1 MSDVKTKRVP
11 NPALAAAA
19 GGFAAL
25 AAAASAC
32 LAETGAAGG
41 AVPAP
46 QDSTATQPA
55 AAAAEFVTSVIPNAN
70 FAASASRMAVAHAQN
85 PKLREIAGEL
95 ARDQTAV
102 ANSLM
107 AWVNVSGP
115 VVTRQSPYAGQA
127 GSPAAKLSAP
137 RLLPAQAE
145 TLQRLSTAQGK
156 SFDELY
162 VSSLMEALVRL
173 QTLYHGFGKAG
184 SDPGLQAIAARELP
198 KVEKTIGRINAL

>member
-1 MSDVKTKRVP
+1 MSGVKMKRILK
-11 NPALAAAA
+11 PAPAAMA
-19 GGFAAL
+19 GCLAAL

-32 LAETGAAGG
+32 LAETAGG
-41 AVPAP
+41 AAPAP
-46 QDSTATQPA
+46 QGSTAAEPA
-55 AAAAEFVTSVIPNAN
+55 AAAAEFVISVIPNAN

-85 PKLREIAGEL
+85 PKLRELAGEL

-145 TLQRLSTAQGK
+145 TLQRLSAAQGR

-184 SDPGLQAIAARELP
+184 SDPGLQAIAVRELP
-198 KVEKTIGRINAL
+198 KVEKTIDRLNAL